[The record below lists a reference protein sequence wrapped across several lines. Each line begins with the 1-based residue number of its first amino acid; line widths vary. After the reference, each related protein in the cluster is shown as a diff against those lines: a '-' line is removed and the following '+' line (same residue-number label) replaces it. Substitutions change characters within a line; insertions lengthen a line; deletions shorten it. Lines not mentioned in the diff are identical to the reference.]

1 MKKNALA
8 LLLTLSGL
16 ATAAQAASKAPAKPA
31 AKKSAQDILAV
42 APAGDWRALDPDN
55 TLLMDLDSGQVII
68 ELAPRFAPA
77 HAANIRA
84 LAHGGYYDGLA
95 VVRVQ
100 DNFVTQWGDPNGDDA
115 AKAKPLPAG
124 AQAKLPAEFSVPI
137 DRIGKEAG
145 FAKLPDVDG
154 WAPRTG
160 FAQGMP
166 VAADPKAG
174 QAWLAHCYGMVGAG
188 RGDAVDSS
196 NGTELY
202 AVIGQAPRGLD
213 LNITV
218 VGRVLKGMELLSA
231 LPRGGAAMGF
241 YDKPE
246 QRTAIQRV
254 RLLADV
260 PAAERPALQV
270 LRTES
275 STWAQLLDAR
285 RYRGGW
291 FVHSP
296 GHIEVCSA
304 TVPMRPVPGSVPA
317 PQAPSASATR

>member
-1 MKKNALA
+1 MKHTLSLLALA
-8 LLLTLSGL
+8 LSLGV
-16 ATAAQAASKAPAKPA
+16 QAAPKAAKPT
-31 AKKSAQDILAV
+31 KSAADVLKES
-42 APAGDWRALDPDN
+42 PAGDWRALDPDN
-55 TLLMDLDSGQVII
+55 TLLMDLASGQVII

-84 LAHGGYYDGLA
+84 LAHGGYWDGLA
-95 VVRVQ
+95 IVRVQ
-100 DNFVTQWGDPNGDDA
+100 DNFVTQWGDPDGEDA

-124 AQAKLPAEFSVPI
+124 ASPKLPAEFSVPL
-137 DRIGKEAG
+137 DRIGKNAG
-145 FAKLPDVDG
+145 FTKLPDVDG
-154 WAPRTG
+154 WAPRSG
-160 FAQGMP
+160 FAGGFP

-174 QAWLAHCYGMVGAG
+174 KAWLAHCYGMVGAG

-202 AVIGQAPRGLD
+202 VVIGHAPRALD

-231 LPRGGAAMGF
+231 LPRGGANMGF

-246 QRTAIQRV
+246 QRTGIQRV

-270 LRTES
+270 LKTDS
-275 STWAQLLDAR
+275 ATWQKLLDAR

-291 FVHSP
+291 YVHSAE
-296 GHIEVCSA
+296 HTDICSA
-304 TVPMRPVPGSVPA
+304 GVPTRPVP
-317 PQAPSASATR
+317 